1 MCIRTLRLD
10 CAPRHLTHA
19 VESSYKICHVPH
31 IKQIWDEKNGLNLQR
46 ERLRRQRHEIEAEV
60 IRSFTPRPGRQ
71 SVELDDIARRSSNRE
86 APVLGVA

>member
-1 MCIRTLRLD
+1 MCIRTLRFD

-19 VESSYKICHVPH
+19 LGSSYKICHVPH
-31 IKQIWDEKNGLNLQR
+31 VKQIWDEKKGLNLQR

-71 SVELDDIARRSSNRE
+71 SVELDDLARRTQNRN
-86 APVLGVA
+86 ASVLAVA